1 MPDEAKLKLLRRSKR
16 CQVVKHGK
24 FYLIGRFLNYLIQP
38 IWYIHIVWKL
48 EKNVQIFVANSF
60 GESGENVKSKFL
72 CNFFF
77 VKCVKFVRRRQKSKN
92 STFSRRI
99 RHWKICL
106 HSAWKNSKFLVKLE
120 SEKFV
125 YIFGRQFWFFLSD
138 RIVEKIVYIRHEKKI
153 QNFSSNWKAKNL
165 FTFLTDNF
173 DFFRQ
178 IRK

>member
-1 MPDEAKLKLLRRSKR
+1 MSNPNFCA
-16 CQVVKHGK
+16 
-24 FYLIGRFLNYLIQP
+24 I
-38 IWYIHIVWKL
+38 
-48 EKNVQIFVANSF
+48 
-60 GESGENVKSKFL
+60 
-72 CNFFF
+72 FFF

-153 QNFSSNWKAKNL
+153 QNFSSNRKVQNL
-165 FTFLTDNF
+165 FTFLAENVNSFSSNRKVKKLFTF
-173 DFFRQ
+173 GMRRKFKISRQ
-178 IRK
+178 IGKCKICLHFDRQF

>member
-48 EKNVQIFVANSF
+48 EKNVQIFVANNF

-77 VKCVKFVRRRQKSKN
+77 RQMCKVCSTKTKVKKFNVFPSNQTLKNLFTFGLKKFKISRQIGKWKICLHFRQTILIFFVRSNSWKN
-92 STFSRRI
+92 
-99 RHWKICL
+99 CL
-106 HSAWKNSKFLVKLE
+106 HSAWKENSKFLVKLE

-125 YIFGRQFWFFLSD
+125 YIFD
-138 RIVEKIVYIRHEKKI
+138 R
-153 QNFSSNWKAKNL
+153 
-165 FTFLTDNF
+165 
-173 DFFRQ
+173 
-178 IRK
+178 